1 MTFNHIRSKIEAN
14 INFIIFM
21 VRCLNKREPLLWGFN
36 EYLVNVLRGNPSLLH
51 LGDDVLQDVGVAMTS
66 VLHLGNNNWE

>member
-1 MTFNHIRSKIEAN
+1 MPPIKKIEAKSS
-14 INFIIFM
+14 FKFSY
-21 VRCLNKREPLLWGFN
+21 LNKCEPLLWGFN
-36 EYLVNVLRGNPSLLH
+36 EYLVNIFRGNPPLLH